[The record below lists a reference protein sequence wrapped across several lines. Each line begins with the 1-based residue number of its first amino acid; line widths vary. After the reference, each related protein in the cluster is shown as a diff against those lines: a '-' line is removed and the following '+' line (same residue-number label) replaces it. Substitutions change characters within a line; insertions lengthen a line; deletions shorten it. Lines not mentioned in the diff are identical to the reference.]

1 MIKKQRLLNNQEVIL
16 LNNKFIIQSELNKM
30 EEKKWKTKVEKVI
43 VEEPLWYFCF

>member
-30 EEKKWKTKVEKVI
+30 EEKK
-43 VEEPLWYFCF
+43 